1 MTKSATREA
10 ADKVTF
16 TQTEVTSAVAL
27 KAPIASP
34 VFTGNV
40 SHGDNVKAKFGTG
53 NDLEIFHDGS
63 HSRIK
68 DVGTGHLVVSG
79 GEVHFNDSSNTSNHL
94 VINAAGIVTKPL
106 QPAFSARAV
115 STGNLAVTTW
125 HTLNCTEVFDNNA
138 DFDASTNKFTA
149 PVTGR
154 YQLNLTMRLDNL
166 QTNADYFYVN
176 IDTSNRQ
183 HYTIMG
189 TSGYSANVGYFG
201 ISSSVLTDM
210 DAGDVAYVQYYLNS
224 GNVASSINNETRFTG
239 YLVC

>member
-1 MTKSATREA
+1 MATTITGTTIDVGPNKLVADSAGNVGIGT
-10 ADKVTF
+10 
-16 TQTEVTSAVAL
+16 
-27 KAPIASP
+27 ASP
-34 VFTGNV
+34 L
-40 SHGDNVKAKFGTG
+40 SKLD
-53 NDLEIFHDGS
+53 
-63 HSRIK
+63 
-68 DVGTGHLVVSG
+68 VSG
-79 GEVHFNDSSNTSNHL
+79 GFVTVSKDANTAGRIGASEYITGSTANDLIVQATGSGVTKLYQSGVNSLN
-94 VINAAGIVTKPL
+94 IDAAGIVTKPL

-176 IDTSNRQ
+176 IETSNRQ